1 MPVRIGQFVLAGVL
15 SSSGFGCNLGIN
27 SFLVLATGVFFLVS
41 TVPCA
46 AEENRATADP
56 GSTNSRTFL
65 VRGVLKEIKPGG
77 TNVVIQHETIP
88 GFMEAMTMPFHV
100 RKASET
106 AGLKIGD
113 WISFR
118 LVVTTDRS
126 WIEQVTAVAVP
137 PGVTNQSASAFPP
150 VAPSVRAPQKEFV
163 FTNELGQSVD
173 LRQLQGQ
180 ALAITFFFTR
190 CPIPEYCPRLSK
202 NFAEASQLLTH
213 LPDAPTNWQFLSVTF
228 DPAFD
233 TPAVLKSYGER
244 YHYDP
249 RHWHFLTGSRERIE
263 DFAGM
268 FGLRF
273 ERDGALFN
281 HDFRTI
287 VINATGRVDM
297 IYPVG
302 GNLSSNLVTDILKAA
317 AAGAKP

>member
-1 MPVRIGQFVLAGVL
+1 MLCLAA
-15 SSSGFGCNLGIN
+15 GF
-27 SFLVLATGVFFLVS
+27 FFLVPA
-41 TVPCA
+41 VARA
-46 AEENRATADP
+46 AEPASAIANS
-56 GSTNSRTFL
+56 GSTNHRAFF
-65 VRGVLKEIKPGG
+65 VRGVLKEIKPDGA
-77 TNVVIQHETIP
+77 TVVIQHEAIP
-88 GFMEAMTMPFHV
+88 GFMEAMTMPFRV
-100 RKASET
+100 RKPTET
-106 AGLKIGD
+106 VGLGIGD
-113 WISFR
+113 PVSFR
-118 LVVTTDRS
+118 LVVTADES
-126 WIEQVTAVAVP
+126 WIEQLTAAVP
-137 PGVTNQSASAFPP
+137 PPFGGPNQSAAASHGAVVPARSPP
-150 VAPSVRAPQKEFV
+150 TEFL

-173 LRQLQGQ
+173 LRKMQGQ

-202 NFAEASQLLTH
+202 NFAEASQLLSQT
-213 LPDAPTNWQFLSVTF
+213 PGAPTNWQFLSVTF

-263 DFAGM
+263 DLAGT

-281 HDFRTI
+281 HDFRTV

-317 AAGAKP
+317 AVGVRP

>member
-1 MPVRIGQFVLAGVL
+1 MLCLAA
-15 SSSGFGCNLGIN
+15 GF
-27 SFLVLATGVFFLVS
+27 FFLVPA
-41 TVPCA
+41 VARA
-46 AEENRATADP
+46 AEPASAIANS
-56 GSTNSRTFL
+56 GSTNHRAFF
-65 VRGVLKEIKPGG
+65 VRGVLKEIKPDGA
-77 TNVVIQHETIP
+77 TVVIQHEAIP
-88 GFMEAMTMPFHV
+88 GFMEAMTMPFRV
-100 RKASET
+100 RKPAET
-106 AGLKIGD
+106 VGLGIGD
-113 WISFR
+113 PVSFR
-118 LVVTTDRS
+118 LVVTADES
-126 WIEQVTAVAVP
+126 WIEQLTAAAPPP
-137 PGVTNQSASAFPP
+137 PGGPNQSASASHGAAVPARSPP
-150 VAPSVRAPQKEFV
+150 TEFL

-173 LRQLQGQ
+173 LRKMQGQ

-202 NFAEASQLLTH
+202 NFAEASQLLSQT
-213 LPDAPTNWQFLSVTF
+213 PGAPTNWQFLSVTF

-263 DFAGM
+263 DLAGT

-281 HDFRTI
+281 HDFRTV

-317 AAGAKP
+317 AVGVRP